1 MPVDYVLFP
10 DEGHGF
16 TKKANQIVAWRS
28 IREFLD
34 KYLKGAAAN

>member
-1 MPVDYVLFP
+1 LFP

-16 TKKANQIVAWRS
+16 RNRANEINGYRA

-34 KYLKGAAAN
+34 IHLRDGGA